1 MCKIGRVIMRADK
14 NNIKQN
20 KKNNKFLKLTNI
32 EVETINGG
40 GFWSEV
46 WEGYKKRPINFF
58 VINRFKN

>member
-1 MCKIGRVIMRADK
+1 MRADK

-20 KKNNKFLKLTNI
+20 KKNSKFLKLTNN
-32 EVETINGG
+32 EVDTIIGG

-46 WEGYKKRPINFF
+46 WEGYNKRPINII

>member
-1 MCKIGRVIMRADK
+1 MRKEK
-14 NNIKQN
+14 NNIKQ
-20 KKNNKFLKLTNI
+20 KKNSKFLKLTNI

-46 WEGYKKRPINFF
+46 WEGYKKKTINFF

>member
-1 MCKIGRVIMRADK
+1 MRADK

-20 KKNNKFLKLTNI
+20 KKNSKFLKLTNK

-40 GFWSEV
+40 CFWSEL

-58 VINRFKN
+58 VINMFKN

>member
-1 MCKIGRVIMRADK
+1 MRKEK
-14 NNIKQN
+14 NNIKQ
-20 KKNNKFLKLTNI
+20 KKNSKLLKLTNI

-46 WEGYKKRPINFF
+46 WEVYKKKPINFF

>member
-1 MCKIGRVIMRADK
+1 MRKDK
-14 NNIKQN
+14 NNVKQN
-20 KKNNKFLKLTNI
+20 KKNSKFLKLTNI

-46 WEGYKKRPINFF
+46 WEGYKKKHINFF